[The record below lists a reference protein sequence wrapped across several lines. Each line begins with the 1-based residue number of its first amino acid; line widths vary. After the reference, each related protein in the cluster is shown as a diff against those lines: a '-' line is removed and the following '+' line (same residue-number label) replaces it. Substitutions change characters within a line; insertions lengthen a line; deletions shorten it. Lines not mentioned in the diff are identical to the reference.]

1 MSDTTEVPRQSSEN
15 DQDNNLE
22 RTNSLKSPDVTNN
35 IPSLFKLAAEWQIN
49 NPQETFQNHILENDV
64 LKKINEITHLIRESY
79 KDLSSQDGMM
89 SKQQQEK
96 MDWDLFCTV
105 AVNIIEQ
112 YTKDMD
118 EIYEKMERLAKQQR
132 LWCESAF
139 QIDVERCG
147 DSILNAETWMK
158 KKERHLEYKNIE
170 MERSANEIKET
181 IQRLTDDR

>member
-1 MSDTTEVPRQSSEN
+1 MSDAKEPSNLQP
-15 DQDNNLE
+15 DNNQDTASPKL
-22 RTNSLKSPDVTNN
+22 TSPDNPSLNN
-35 IPSLFKLAAEWQIN
+35 KVPSLFKLAAQWQLN
-49 NPQETFQNHILENDV
+49 NPQENIQNHIMENEV
-64 LKKINEITHLIRESY
+64 LQRINEITGLIRESY

-89 SKQQQEK
+89 SKEPQEK
-96 MDWDLFCTV
+96 LDWDLFCTV
-105 AVNIIEQ
+105 PVNIIEQ

-118 EIYEKMERLAKQQR
+118 DIFGKMERLSKQQR

-158 KKERHLEYKNIE
+158 KKERHLEYKHVE

-181 IQRLTDDR
+181 IQRLTDDK

>member
-1 MSDTTEVPRQSSEN
+1 MNDTTDTRNRQLENEEDASLAKTDFSEN
-15 DQDNNLE
+15 PVLNN
-22 RTNSLKSPDVTNN
+22 KV
-35 IPSLFKLAAEWQIN
+35 PSLFKLAAEWQIN
-49 NPQETFQNHILENDV
+49 NPQESFQTHVLENEV
-64 LKKINEITHLIRESY
+64 LKRITEITGLIKESY
-79 KDLSSQDGMM
+79 KDLSNQDGMM
-89 SKQQQEK
+89 SKELQEK

-105 AVNIIEQ
+105 PVNIIEQ

-118 EIYEKMERLAKQQR
+118 EIFEKMEKLSKQQR

-158 KKERHLEYKNIE
+158 KKERHLEYKHVE

-181 IQRLTDDR
+181 IQRLTDDK